1 MNDPAPKPGKHKL
14 MGLHILGES
23 PEILLDSIL
32 ETEEKIA
39 RYDLVTFEQIAPGRV
54 LLRTVRPSEYAKFQG
69 LLYQIDRGEMEG
81 TLRLRQMKMAFFPL
95 EESEG

>member
-1 MNDPAPKPGKHKL
+1 
-14 MGLHILGES
+14 MGLEILGES
-23 PEILLDSIL
+23 PELLLNNVL

-54 LLRTVRPSEYAKFQG
+54 LLRTVRPSEYANFQG